1 MRERVRARLAEQHDL
16 VRDLL
21 REQAQLQ
28 GSLIRRFG
36 RCGKAGCACREGR
49 GHGPYY
55 VLSTR
60 SAGTGGFTYLDA
72 ARVAQAR
79 ELLGRKRR
87 YQARL
92 RRLRVLN
99 AELVRL
105 LRRYQQSL
113 AGQGAK
119 HVRSLLERQ
128 ESKN

>member
-1 MRERVRARLAEQHDL
+1 LRERVRVRLAEQQGL
-16 VRDLL
+16 VRALL
-21 REQAQLQ
+21 RERAQLQ
-28 GSLIRRFG
+28 GSLVKRFG
-36 RCGKAGCACREGR
+36 RCGKPSCACRTGP

-60 SAGTGGFTYLDA
+60 SAGTGGFDYLDA
-72 ARVAQAR
+72 RGVTQVR

-87 YQARL
+87 FQARL

-99 AELVRL
+99 GELVRL

-113 AGQGAK
+113 AGQGARRLRRPAK
-119 HVRSLLERQ
+119 RQ